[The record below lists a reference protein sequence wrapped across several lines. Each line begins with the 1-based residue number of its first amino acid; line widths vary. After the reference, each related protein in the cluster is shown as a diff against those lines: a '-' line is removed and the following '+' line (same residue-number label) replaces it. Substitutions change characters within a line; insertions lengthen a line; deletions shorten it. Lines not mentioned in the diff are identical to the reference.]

1 MKIVLIMIICSA
13 LAGSCD
19 RPYQNKTTFTDW
31 DSCMRQGYI
40 DSLQILDLMGTEF
53 VNENGAYIRFACK
66 EVEDKK
72 QEINA

>member
-1 MKIVLIMIICSA
+1 
-13 LAGSCD
+13 
-19 RPYQNKTTFTDW
+19 
-31 DSCMRQGYI
+31 MRQGYI

-53 VNENGAYIRFACK
+53 VNEHGAYIRFACK